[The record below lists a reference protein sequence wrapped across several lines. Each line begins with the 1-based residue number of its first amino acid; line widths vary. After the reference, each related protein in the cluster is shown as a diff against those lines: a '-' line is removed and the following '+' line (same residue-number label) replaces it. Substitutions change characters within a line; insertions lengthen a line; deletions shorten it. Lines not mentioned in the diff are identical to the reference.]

1 MRSITLPK
9 VIYIMGIDGSGK
21 TTIAEYLQGYLNKRG
36 LSTKY
41 LWLRFNH
48 YLTKPLLAYGRLS
61 GLTYYK
67 TFEGVRIGYHDFYKS
82 RWVSWAFI
90 ILQYLDNVIARWL
103 ILWPNTWSKVVICD
117 RFIYDTLVDLCIETG
132 MPHLY
137 RTRTGQ
143 AFSRLIPRETLV
155 IHLDRDETRILA
167 DRPESAKDHL
177 FRRRKE
183 LYNKIPSY
191 FGIQTIDNN
200 GLLQETVDK
209 ILALIDAPS
218 PRDR

>member
-1 MRSITLPK
+1 MGRIALPK

-21 TTIAEYLQGYLNKRG
+21 TTIAEYLQQYLNKRG

-67 TFEGVRIGYHDFYKS
+67 TIEGVRIGYHNFYKS

-103 ILWPNTWSKVVICD
+103 ILWPRTWGSVVICD
-117 RFIYDTLVDLCIETG
+117 RFVYDTLVDLCLETG
-132 MPHLY
+132 MPDLY
-137 RTRTGQ
+137 LSRVGQ
-143 AFSRLIPRETLV
+143 AFSRLIPRKALL
-155 IHLDRDETRILA
+155 IHLNRDEARILA

-191 FGIQTIDNN
+191 FSIQTIDNN
-200 GLLQETVDK
+200 GSIEEAMDK
-209 ILALIDAPS
+209 ILALIEAPR
-218 PRDR
+218 PIDR